1 MNRKFTFTTVL
12 SLLIGLTATAETS
25 KFEGVDIPSQVQ
37 LKSSTPAD
45 LKSVSQALRKKKVFG
60 LIPVNIY
67 VAQFLAADPAKLNKT
82 SDGILNSLEAASP
95 VQMRLILKRG
105 LNGSDISGSF
115 KEALKKNGVD
125 FTAKEQTQFKG
136 LALLMEEIEKV
147 KSVNEGE
154 VFSLTADWRGG
165 SQQIWIESP
174 GVEAKSL
181 VANTESLIKLFSI
194 WFGEPVDDKMKDV
207 KSKLLE

>member
-1 MNRKFTFTTVL
+1 MNRFFLLTLFVSL
-12 SLLIGLTATAETS
+12 SAFADAS
-25 KFEGVDIPSQVQ
+25 KFEGVDIPALVQ
-37 LKSSTPAD
+37 LKSSSPVD

-67 VAQFLAADPAKLNKT
+67 VAQFLAADPSKLNKT
-82 SDGILNSLEAASP
+82 SEGILNSLESAGP

-105 LNGSDISGSF
+105 LKGSDISTSF
-115 KEALKKNGVD
+115 KDALKKNGVD
-125 FTAKEQTQFKG
+125 FKDGNQTQFNG
-136 LALLMEEIEKV
+136 LTLLMEEIEKV
-147 KSVNEGE
+147 KEVKEGE

-165 SQQIWIESP
+165 AQQIWIETP
-174 GVEAKSL
+174 GTAAKSL
-181 VANTESLIKLFSI
+181 SANSDSLIKLFSI